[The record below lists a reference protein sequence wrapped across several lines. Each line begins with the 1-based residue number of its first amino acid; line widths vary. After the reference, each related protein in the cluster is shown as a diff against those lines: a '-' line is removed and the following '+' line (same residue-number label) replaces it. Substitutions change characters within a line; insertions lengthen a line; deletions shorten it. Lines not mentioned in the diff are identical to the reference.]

1 MDTWQNIY
9 NTYWLKLYVSIGTY
23 PLSAILS
30 AMQLNNFLVQP
41 SFTGRGTLLVLTI
54 PEWVEGKVICKFLYI
69 KSKKDW

>member
-1 MDTWQNIY
+1 MT
-9 NTYWLKLYVSIGTY
+9 TY

-41 SFTGRGTLLVLTI
+41 SLTGRGTLLVLTI

-69 KSKKDW
+69 KSKKD

>member
-9 NTYWLKLYVSIGTY
+9 NTYRLKLYVSISTY

-41 SFTGRGTLLVLTI
+41 SLTGRGTLLVLTI

-69 KSKKDW
+69 KSKKD

>member
-1 MDTWQNIY
+1 MFN
-9 NTYWLKLYVSIGTY
+9 VSISSTY

-41 SFTGRGTLLVLTI
+41 SLTGRGTLLVLTI

-69 KSKKDW
+69 KSKKD